1 MLPLLLVA
9 ASVGLSNLA
18 AAIGIGFGGVTARTR
33 IRVALVFGV
42 FEAGMPIVGLVVGA
56 GVASGVGHAARWIGA
71 VVLIVIGLVTVIQAL
86 RQPAEPARAV
96 SPPDRAGARP
106 NRASVPDRAAS
117 RPDSAPARPDSAP
130 ARPDSAPARPDSA
143 PARPD
148 SAVSAPGQPHHT
160 DSLGRLI
167 LSAFALSLDN
177 LAAGFALGTMHVG
190 VAEGAIVIGA
200 VSVVLSLAGLELGGR
215 IGAAAGRRGEQI
227 GGAILVGVGV
237 AIAAGVI

>member
-1 MLPLLLVA
+1 VLALLLVA

-33 IRVALVFGV
+33 VRVALIFGV

-56 GVASGVGHAARWIGA
+56 GVASGIGHLARWIGA
-71 VVLIVIGLVTVIQAL
+71 AVLIGIGLVTVIQAW
-86 RQPAEPARAV
+86 RQPAQTGGD
-96 SPPDRAGARP
+96 PPR
-106 NRASVPDRAAS
+106 
-117 RPDSAPARPDSAP
+117 
-130 ARPDSAPARPDSA
+130 
-143 PARPD
+143 
-148 SAVSAPGQPHHT
+148 PGQPHHT

-167 LSAFALSLDN
+167 ISAFALSLDN

-190 VAEGAIVIGA
+190 VAEGAIVIGV

-215 IGAAAGRRGEQI
+215 IGSAAGRRGEQI

-237 AIAAGVI
+237 ALAAGVL

>member
-1 MLPLLLVA
+1 VLALLLVA

-33 IRVALVFGV
+33 VRVALTFGV

-56 GVASGVGHAARWIGA
+56 GVAGGIGHLARWIGA
-71 VVLIVIGLVTVIQAL
+71 AVLIGIGAVTVIQAW
-86 RQPAEPARAV
+86 RQPAEA
-96 SPPDRAGARP
+96 
-106 NRASVPDRAAS
+106 ASDAS
-117 RPDSAPARPDSAP
+117 RP
-130 ARPDSAPARPDSA
+130 
-143 PARPD
+143 
-148 SAVSAPGQPHHT
+148 GPHDT

-167 LSAFALSLDN
+167 ISAFALSLDN

-190 VAEGAIVIGA
+190 VAEGAIVIGV
-200 VSVVLSLAGLELGGR
+200 VSVVMSLAGLELGGR

-237 AIAAGVI
+237 ALAAGVL

>member
-1 MLPLLLVA
+1 VLALLLVA

-33 IRVALVFGV
+33 VRVALTFGV
-42 FEAGMPIVGLVVGA
+42 FEAGMPIVGLVIGA
-56 GVASGVGHAARWIGA
+56 GVASGIGHLARWIGA
-71 VVLIVIGLVTVIQAL
+71 AVLIGIGVVTVIQAW
-86 RQPAEPARAV
+86 RQPAE
-96 SPPDRAGARP
+96 AGG
-106 NRASVPDRAAS
+106 D
-117 RPDSAPARPDSAP
+117 APR
-130 ARPDSAPARPDSA
+130 
-143 PARPD
+143 
-148 SAVSAPGQPHHT
+148 PGQPHPT

-167 LSAFALSLDN
+167 ISAFALSLDN

-190 VAEGAIVIGA
+190 VAEGAIVIGV

-237 AIAAGVI
+237 ALAAGVL

>member
-1 MLPLLLVA
+1 VLFPLLLVA

-33 IRVALVFGV
+33 IRVAVVFGV
-42 FEAGMPIVGLVVGA
+42 FEAGMPIVGLVVGT
-56 GVASGVGHAARWIGA
+56 GVAGAIGHTARWISA
-71 VVLIVIGLVTVIQAL
+71 VVLIGIGLVTVIQAF
-86 RQPAEPARAV
+86 RQPAGPGRGASPAPPEDGV
-96 SPPDRAGARP
+96 SPAD
-106 NRASVPDRAAS
+106 AA
-117 RPDSAPARPDSAP
+117 
-130 ARPDSAPARPDSA
+130 
-143 PARPD
+143 
-148 SAVSAPGQPHHT
+148 HHS
-160 DSLGRLI
+160 DSLGRLVI
-167 LSAFALSLDN
+167 SAFALSLDN

-200 VSVVLSLAGLELGGR
+200 VSVVMSLAGLELGGR

>member
-1 MLPLLLVA
+1 VLPLLLVA

-86 RQPAEPARAV
+86 RQPAEPARAA
-96 SPPDRAGARP
+96 SP
-106 NRASVPDRAAS
+106 
-117 RPDSAPARPDSAP
+117 PDSAPPT
-130 ARPDSAPARPDSA
+130 
-143 PARPD
+143 PD
-148 SAVSAPGQPHHT
+148 SAVSTPGQPDHT

-215 IGAAAGRRGEQI
+215 IGAAAGRRSEQI

>member
-1 MLPLLLVA
+1 VLPLLLVA

-33 IRVALVFGV
+33 IRVAVVFGV

-56 GVASGVGHAARWIGA
+56 GVASGIGHAARWIGA
-71 VVLIVIGLVTVIQAL
+71 VVLIIVGLVTVIQAL
-86 RQPAEPARAV
+86 RQPAETGR
-96 SPPDRAGARP
+96 D
-106 NRASVPDRAAS
+106 ASA
-117 RPDSAPARPDSAP
+117 PDSAP
-130 ARPDSAPARPDSA
+130 
-143 PARPD
+143 
-148 SAVSAPGQPHHT
+148 HT
-160 DSLGRLI
+160 GSLGRLI
-167 LSAFALSLDN
+167 ISAFALSLDN
-177 LAAGFALGTMHVG
+177 LAAGFALGTMHIG

-200 VSVVLSLAGLELGGR
+200 VSVVMSLAGLELGSR

>member
-117 RPDSAPARPDSAP
+117 ATAPDSAAS
-130 ARPDSAPARPDSA
+130 
-143 PARPD
+143 
-148 SAVSAPGQPHHT
+148 
-160 DSLGRLI
+160 
-167 LSAFALSLDN
+167 
-177 LAAGFALGTMHVG
+177 
-190 VAEGAIVIGA
+190 
-200 VSVVLSLAGLELGGR
+200 
-215 IGAAAGRRGEQI
+215 
-227 GGAILVGVGV
+227 
-237 AIAAGVI
+237 

>member
-1 MLPLLLVA
+1 VLFPLLLVA

-33 IRVALVFGV
+33 IRVAVVFGV

-56 GVASGVGHAARWIGA
+56 GVAGAIGHTARWISA
-71 VVLIVIGLVTVIQAL
+71 VVLIGIGLVTVIQAF
-86 RQPAEPARAV
+86 RQPAGPGRGASPAPPEDGA
-96 SPPDRAGARP
+96 SPAD
-106 NRASVPDRAAS
+106 AA
-117 RPDSAPARPDSAP
+117 
-130 ARPDSAPARPDSA
+130 
-143 PARPD
+143 
-148 SAVSAPGQPHHT
+148 HHS
-160 DSLGRLI
+160 DSLGRLVI
-167 LSAFALSLDN
+167 SAFALSLDN

-200 VSVVLSLAGLELGGR
+200 VSVVMSLAGLELGGR

-237 AIAAGVI
+237 ASAAGVI

>member
-1 MLPLLLVA
+1 MLALLLVA

-33 IRVALVFGV
+33 IRVAVVFGV

-56 GVASGVGHAARWIGA
+56 GVASGIGHAARWIGA
-71 VVLIVIGLVTVIQAL
+71 AVLIVIGLVTVIQAW
-86 RQPAEPARAV
+86 RQPAE
-96 SPPDRAGARP
+96 
-106 NRASVPDRAAS
+106 AAS
-117 RPDSAPARPDSAP
+117 DTA
-130 ARPDSAPARPDSA
+130 
-143 PARPD
+143 
-148 SAVSAPGQPHHT
+148 APGSPHHT

-167 LSAFALSLDN
+167 ISAFALSLDN

-190 VAEGAIVIGA
+190 VAEGAIVIGV
-200 VSVVLSLAGLELGGR
+200 VSVVMSLAGLELGGR

>member
-33 IRVALVFGV
+33 IRVALTFGV

-56 GVASGVGHAARWIGA
+56 GVAGGIGHAARWIGA
-71 VVLIVIGLVTVIQAL
+71 AVLIAIGVVTVVQAW
-86 RQPAEPARAV
+86 RPPREAAGGAAR
-96 SPPDRAGARP
+96 
-106 NRASVPDRAAS
+106 
-117 RPDSAPARPDSAP
+117 
-130 ARPDSAPARPDSA
+130 
-143 PARPD
+143 
-148 SAVSAPGQPHHT
+148 PGQPHHT

-167 LSAFALSLDN
+167 VSAFALSLDN
-177 LAAGFALGTMHVG
+177 LAAGFALGTMPVG
-190 VAEGAIVIGA
+190 VAEGAIVIGV

-237 AIAAGVI
+237 ALAAGVL

>member
-1 MLPLLLVA
+1 VLFPLLLVA

-33 IRVALVFGV
+33 IRVAVVFGV

-56 GVASGVGHAARWIGA
+56 GVAGAIGHTARWISA
-71 VVLIVIGLVTVIQAL
+71 VVLIVIGLVTVIQAF
-86 RQPAEPARAV
+86 RQPAGPGRGASPEPPAPPAPPEQGA
-96 SPPDRAGARP
+96 SPAD
-106 NRASVPDRAAS
+106 AA
-117 RPDSAPARPDSAP
+117 
-130 ARPDSAPARPDSA
+130 
-143 PARPD
+143 
-148 SAVSAPGQPHHT
+148 HHS

-167 LSAFALSLDN
+167 ISAFALSLDN

-200 VSVVLSLAGLELGGR
+200 VSVVMSLAGLELGGR

>member
-1 MLPLLLVA
+1 VLPLLLVA

-42 FEAGMPIVGLVVGA
+42 FEAGMPIFGLVVGA
-56 GVASGVGHAARWIGA
+56 GVAGGIGHAARWIGA
-71 VVLIVIGLVTVIQAL
+71 AVLIVIGLVTVIQAL
-86 RQPAEPARAV
+86 RQPPEPGRGA
-96 SPPDRAGARP
+96 SPG
-106 NRASVPDRAAS
+106 RAAS
-117 RPDSAPARPDSAP
+117 SSDAA
-130 ARPDSAPARPDSA
+130 
-143 PARPD
+143 
-148 SAVSAPGQPHHT
+148 HHS

-167 LSAFALSLDN
+167 ISAFALSLDN

-200 VSVVLSLAGLELGGR
+200 VSVVMSLAGLELGGR
-215 IGAAAGRRGEQI
+215 IGATAGRRGEQI

>member
-33 IRVALVFGV
+33 IRVAVVFGV

-56 GVASGVGHAARWIGA
+56 GVASGIGHAARWIGA
-71 VVLIVIGLVTVIQAL
+71 VVLIIIGLVTVLQAL
-86 RQPAEPARAV
+86 RQPAEPKGGT
-96 SPPDRAGARP
+96 SD
-106 NRASVPDRAAS
+106 
-117 RPDSAPARPDSAP
+117 PDS
-130 ARPDSAPARPDSA
+130 
-143 PARPD
+143 
-148 SAVSAPGQPHHT
+148 PHRT

-167 LSAFALSLDN
+167 ISAFALSLDN

-200 VSVVLSLAGLELGGR
+200 VSVVMSLAGLELGGR

>member
-1 MLPLLLVA
+1 VLFPLLLVA

-33 IRVALVFGV
+33 IRVAVVFGV
-42 FEAGMPIVGLVVGA
+42 FEAGMPIVGLVAGA
-56 GVASGVGHAARWIGA
+56 GVAGAIGHTARWISA
-71 VVLIVIGLVTVIQAL
+71 VVLIVIGLVTVIQAF
-86 RQPAEPARAV
+86 RQPAGPGRGASPALPEDGA
-96 SPPDRAGARP
+96 SPAD
-106 NRASVPDRAAS
+106 AA
-117 RPDSAPARPDSAP
+117 
-130 ARPDSAPARPDSA
+130 
-143 PARPD
+143 
-148 SAVSAPGQPHHT
+148 HHS
-160 DSLGRLI
+160 DSLGRLVI
-167 LSAFALSLDN
+167 SAFALSLDN

-200 VSVVLSLAGLELGGR
+200 VSVVMSLAGLELGGR

>member
-33 IRVALVFGV
+33 IRVAVVFGV

-56 GVASGVGHAARWIGA
+56 GVASGIGHAARWIGA
-71 VVLIVIGLVTVIQAL
+71 VVLIIIGLVTVIQAL
-86 RQPAEPARAV
+86 RRPAEPGPAE
-96 SPPDRAGARP
+96 PGAAEP
-106 NRASVPDRAAS
+106 GPGA
-117 RPDSAPARPDSAP
+117 
-130 ARPDSAPARPDSA
+130 
-143 PARPD
+143 
-148 SAVSAPGQPHHT
+148 SAPGPSHHT

-167 LSAFALSLDN
+167 ISAFALSLDN
-177 LAAGFALGTMHVG
+177 LAAGFALGTMHLG

-200 VSVVLSLAGLELGGR
+200 VSVVMSLAGLELGGR

>member
-1 MLPLLLVA
+1 MLALLLVA

-33 IRVALVFGV
+33 VRVALTFGV

-56 GVASGVGHAARWIGA
+56 GVASGIGHLARWIGA
-71 VVLIVIGLVTVIQAL
+71 AVLIGIGVVTVIQAW
-86 RQPAEPARAV
+86 RQPAQA
-96 SPPDRAGARP
+96 SGDPPH
-106 NRASVPDRAAS
+106 
-117 RPDSAPARPDSAP
+117 
-130 ARPDSAPARPDSA
+130 
-143 PARPD
+143 
-148 SAVSAPGQPHHT
+148 PGQPLQT

-167 LSAFALSLDN
+167 ISAFALSLDN

-190 VAEGAIVIGA
+190 VAEGAIVIGV

-237 AIAAGVI
+237 ALAAGVL